1 MAINKVGYNLVSE
14 YQVSG
19 FPFVVTQNATTT
31 ETSVQFELV
40 TSSITIT
47 NHDTTNL
54 VQVGFSS
61 GFGPGNI
68 RYYAIEPKAT
78 LQIDVKCKALYFKS
92 SAGTVSYSL
101 FAELTGIPAT
111 EMRDVSEMPVI
122 AAGA

>member
-61 GFGPGNI
+61 GFGGGT

-111 EMRDVSEMPVI
+111 EMRDVSAMPVI